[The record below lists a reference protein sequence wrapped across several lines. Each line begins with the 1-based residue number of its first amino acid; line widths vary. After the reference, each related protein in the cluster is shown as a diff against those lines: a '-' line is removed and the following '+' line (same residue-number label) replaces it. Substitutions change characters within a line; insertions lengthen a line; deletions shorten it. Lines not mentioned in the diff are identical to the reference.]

1 VGGDGRDDQEQE
13 TSRQRRT
20 ESILAT
26 HGGKGCPRVPSP
38 STGSA
43 GGAMAAACGSSA
55 ATDGLRQPVV
65 VRSTGPAAH
74 GRMLSR
80 RAGSPHR

>member
-1 VGGDGRDDQEQE
+1 
-13 TSRQRRT
+13 
-20 ESILAT
+20 
-26 HGGKGCPRVPSP
+26 VPSP

-55 ATDGLRQPVV
+55 ATDGLRQPVD